1 MKKII
6 LFSEIENIKNYIDKY
21 SMEHIINGQI
31 DKFESHARFNLL
43 SFDWHDI
50 NNPQELPSQI
60 IIHFTKK
67 TKASLI
73 FRDAYIIEFF
83 IFLDSSII
91 SLACFLVISV
101 TLTPPINLQ
110 ISSIL
115 SFSLSFLI
123 FVIVSF

>member
-60 IIHFTKK
+60 IIHFSDKNIFFLCEDER
-67 TKASLI
+67 SLNKVHRL
-73 FRDAYIIEFF
+73 FKEDDSIEKMLYNFF
-83 IFLDSSII
+83 
-91 SLACFLVISV
+91 A
-101 TLTPPINLQ
+101 
-110 ISSIL
+110 
-115 SFSLSFLI
+115 
-123 FVIVSF
+123 